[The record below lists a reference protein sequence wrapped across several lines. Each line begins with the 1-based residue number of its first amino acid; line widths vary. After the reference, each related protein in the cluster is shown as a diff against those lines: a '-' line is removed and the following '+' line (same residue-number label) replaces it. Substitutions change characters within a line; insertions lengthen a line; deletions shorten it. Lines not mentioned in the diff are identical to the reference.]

1 MLVQPPKLFQEM
13 RTTSQI
19 MTQCGLK
26 YSAGKKD
33 MQEATLTT
41 ISNADHIHIKY
52 RLLLVYQGSHD
63 LLVLKKIRQILASKN
78 KTFMTGSCCT
88 SPQLFDHLF
97 EVLVCFTL
105 NIYTKQSDI
114 STLCTVAPLKK
125 ENPTCLHI
133 QPPMSKTS
141 LNLHFYFFLREQST
155 NFITSSS
162 TSSKKLG
169 KASSIDIFQVLTFFF
184 FFLSTATVDSFRR
197 I

>member
-33 MQEATLTT
+33 MQEAALTT
-41 ISNADHIHIKY
+41 ICNADHIHIKY

-63 LLVLKKIRQILASKN
+63 LLVLKKIGQILASKN
-78 KTFMTGSCCT
+78 KTFITGSCCA

-97 EVLVCFTL
+97 EVLVCFTV
-105 NIYTKQSDI
+105 NVYTKQSDI
-114 STLCTVAPLKK
+114 STLCTVAPLQK

-133 QPPMSKTS
+133 QPSMSKTN
-141 LNLHFYFFLREQST
+141 LNLHFWFSKRTVYEFYYFLFLL
-155 NFITSSS
+155 F
-162 TSSKKLG
+162 KKAWEG
-169 KASSIDIFQVLTFFF
+169 KQYQHISSIKIFF
-184 FFLSTATVDSFRR
+184 
-197 I
+197 

>member
-97 EVLVCFTL
+97 EVLVCFTV

-114 STLCTVAPLKK
+114 SILCTVAPLKR

-133 QPPMSKTS
+133 QPSMSKTS
-141 LNLHFYFFLREQST
+141 LNLHFCFFKRTVYQFYYFLFQL
-155 NFITSSS
+155 F
-162 TSSKKLG
+162 KKAWEG
-169 KASSIDIFQVLTFFF
+169 KQYRHISSINFFF